1 MGENQKKKEKK
12 KKGLE
17 KSTQASLNGET
28 KKHVGKKQGGTRE
41 EIWLEEERGSL
52 RSAAK

>member
-1 MGENQKKKEKK
+1 MWERTKEKKK

-28 KKHVGKKQGGTRE
+28 KEHMLERSREALEKRYGMKKKGGV
-41 EIWLEEERGSL
+41 
-52 RSAAK
+52 